1 MMENRRNCSMND
13 INDIYKI
20 NINETHQ
27 DILLKILFIYLT
39 FFPDISY
46 MQRMNEIIVPIYYI
60 FSFDKTLTIL
70 RKY

>member
-39 FFPDISY
+39 FFLDISY
-46 MQRMNEIIVPIYYI
+46 MQGMNEINIPIYFI
-60 FSFDKTLTIL
+60 FSFDKTLTI
-70 RKY
+70 

>member
-20 NINETHQ
+20 NIKETHQ

-39 FFPDISY
+39 FFLDISY
-46 MQRMNEIIVPIYYI
+46 MQGMNEIIVPIYFI
-60 FSFDKTLTIL
+60 FSFDKTLTI
-70 RKY
+70 

>member
-27 DILLKILFIYLT
+27 GILLKILFIYLT
-39 FFPDISY
+39 FFLDISY
-46 MQRMNEIIVPIYYI
+46 MQGMNEIIVPIYFI
-60 FSFDKTLTIL
+60 FSFDKTLTI
-70 RKY
+70 